1 MRPPARGGVAR
12 GGSVAGWQGGSAHL
26 LGERLV
32 LRHEHMLGNVHE
44 QLRLLEALECEALT
58 RADLDDRLL
67 GEGSHRLLHDEDRTL
82 HVLLVHPLDVAAR
95 GVGSRTSGAQDGS
108 AVRVL
113 YTCSVCT
120 LQLLLPQSFIRARP
134 RGEAD
139 LDPTPHPD
147 SAPSPRPHDTTPFL
161 WRSSPLDR
169 LDADLW
175 VRWPEDIDL
184 LGRIVALLHENSH
197 LLP

>member
-1 MRPPARGGVAR
+1 MRPPARRGVAR

-44 QLRLLEALECEALT
+44 QLRLLEALECEALA

-139 LDPTPHPD
+139 LNPDPDPDLSPKLTPTPKPKPKPYPALTHPC
-147 SAPSPRPHDTTPFL
+147 P
-161 WRSSPLDR
+161 
-169 LDADLW
+169 
-175 VRWPEDIDL
+175 
-184 LGRIVALLHENSH
+184 VAQLTA
-197 LLP
+197 